1 MNRADRYRRYFTKE
15 CLMGPNSFRLLDELI
30 RRNSYDTCYDRE
42 DESAIFFKNGKAET
56 IGIIHKIE
64 KGEIMPFTE
73 EDVRP

>member
-1 MNRADRYRRYFTKE
+1 MNRAERYRKYRTD
-15 CLMGPNSFRLLDELI
+15 PQEL
-30 RRNSYDTCYDRE
+30 YDTCYDRE
-42 DESAIFFKNGKAET
+42 DESAIFIKNGKAEI